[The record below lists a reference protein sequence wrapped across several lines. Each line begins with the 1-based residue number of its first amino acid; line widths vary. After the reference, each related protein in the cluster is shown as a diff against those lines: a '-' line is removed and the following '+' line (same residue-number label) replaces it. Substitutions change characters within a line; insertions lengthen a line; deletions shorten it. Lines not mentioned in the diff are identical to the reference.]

1 MFSFISTD
9 GNTEPYNLSVTELRQ
24 QIYANLK
31 VLYPQHKNIRVIVRG
46 QIRGEVG
53 MYAQAVVMVAR
64 EDDTHSVLL
73 MADLVDDIHDVRKAL
88 MDLLMKTMGAEQLV
102 GHK

>member
-1 MFSFISTD
+1 MLII
-9 GNTEPYNLSVTELRQ
+9 L
-24 QIYANLK
+24 ANLK

-88 MDLLMKTMGAEQLV
+88 MDLLMKTMVRLDHTVQACSV
-102 GHK
+102 PASVWSW